1 MQGISLVLGFFFLNR
16 VLTGFLLAISH
27 AAMSMSSSMHQQLHQ
42 LQGDCSA
49 LLGKPFC
56 ARVRQARN
64 AQKGGECNGWHH
76 QIQSPRY
83 SASAALISSAGRKH
97 NVVAQAKQRAS
108 AKAATPSV
116 EALRKENEL
125 LRKTVESTEDEA
137 EPAAPAASQPKGNGK
152 QAPAEAVPAEST
164 LVRLKLWA
172 QAALQL
178 PV

>member
-1 MQGISLVLGFFFLNR
+1 M
-16 VLTGFLLAISH
+16 
-27 AAMSMSSSMHQQLHQ
+27 
-42 LQGDCSA
+42 
-49 LLGKPFC
+49 
-56 ARVRQARN
+56 
-64 AQKGGECNGWHH
+64 
-76 QIQSPRY
+76 
-83 SASAALISSAGRKH
+83 
-97 NVVAQAKQRAS
+97 VAQAKQRGS

-125 LRKTVESTEDEA
+125 LRKTIESTDEAEA

-178 PV
+178 PVSGNGGLQCLPLSP